1 MASDAASVR
10 MRDAEPV
17 RDADSDCAVSVLRKS
32 KAGCNEP
39 ENHDGYSATPP
50 ALAEPKQAVDV
61 RFLLFYQ
68 HSRPPS
74 GWVLA
79 ASAATFTHDGAHEC
93 WWGPLRDRLGR
104 VF

>member
-39 ENHDGYSATPP
+39 ENHDGYSARAPGVGRAEAGGRREIP
-50 ALAEPKQAVDV
+50 AVLPAQQTAFGVGACSVGGD
-61 RFLLFYQ
+61 FY
-68 HSRPPS
+68 
-74 GWVLA
+74 A
-79 ASAATFTHDGAHEC
+79 
-93 WWGPLRDRLGR
+93 
-104 VF
+104 